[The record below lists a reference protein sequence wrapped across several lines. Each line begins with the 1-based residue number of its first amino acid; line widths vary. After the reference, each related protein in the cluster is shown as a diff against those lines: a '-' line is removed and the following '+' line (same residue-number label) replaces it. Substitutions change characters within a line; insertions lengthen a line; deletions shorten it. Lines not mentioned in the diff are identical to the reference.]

1 MGFNTLQDRVGLIDR
16 DLRFQNAEG
25 KSKKKVQKIIT
36 PRQIKLKQTLPSI
49 GRANSKGLILP
60 EISLTL

>member
-16 DLRFQNAEG
+16 DLRFQNAG
-25 KSKKKVQKIIT
+25 ARSKKKVQ
-36 PRQIKLKQTLPSI
+36 KLKQTLPSI

-60 EISLTL
+60 EISLTLQRL